1 MSGGFHV
8 GDTIEW
14 AKQTPMHTSDGNAYP
29 YGPRKDG
36 EGIILETYGRNI
48 LVDMMG
54 STDWLWKPDMAWI
67 KRVKTDD

>member
-14 AKQTPMHTSDGNAYP
+14 AKKTPTIDSNGGAYP

-36 EGIILETYGRNI
+36 EGVVLEMWNKNIRVDQYG
-48 LVDMMG
+48 
-54 STDWLWKPDMAWI
+54 SHDWIYVPDMAWVR
-67 KRVKTDD
+67 RVKK